1 MLLMPQDADML
12 RRFSL
17 IKNKRG
23 FSLLELII
31 VVALIGILSGLAI
44 PSIKSNLPQY
54 YLSGAARQ
62 VMTDLMLA
70 RMKAVSSNA
79 NKAVTFRSTGSST
92 VYTIEGIS
100 TDIPSQFKG
109 VSLSSTGNITFYST
123 GTSSRSIV
131 ITLTGSPGLSPK
143 YVDVSTAGR
152 ARIR

>member
-1 MLLMPQDADML
+1 MLPMQQDADML
-12 RRFSL
+12 MRFSV
-17 IKNKRG
+17 IEDKRG

-44 PSIKSNLPQY
+44 PSIKSSMPQY

-79 NKAVTFRSTGSST
+79 DKAVTFSSTG
-92 VYTIEGIS
+92 YTIGGIS

-123 GTSSRSIV
+123 GTSSGSIV